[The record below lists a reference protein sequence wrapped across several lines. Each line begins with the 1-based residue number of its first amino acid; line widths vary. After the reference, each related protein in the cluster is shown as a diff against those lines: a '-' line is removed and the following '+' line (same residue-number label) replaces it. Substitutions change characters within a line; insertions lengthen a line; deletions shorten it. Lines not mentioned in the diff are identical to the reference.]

1 MKRNAAWIAAIVLAA
16 GSLGLGGCG
25 SNAKNEDVPTDSGPA
40 AAGVE
45 QGNPWSEV
53 GSADE
58 AAKKAGLDAF
68 ALGNMEGLTV
78 GELGGWTYHATDKIA
93 QADGKI
99 EGMKID
105 KQDADVT
112 LSVRKAKAP
121 EKSEPAELAQSL
133 AGDYNEYAHS
143 WTETA
148 GDIQVT
154 CFGEDEGTVTLAVWT
169 NGEYAYSA
177 AISGEISE
185 TDEDSNSVSITDVPV
200 PLSGDDV
207 RLIVAAVN

>member
-1 MKRNAAWIAAIVLAA
+1 MKRNAAWIAALVLAA
-16 GSLGLGGCG
+16 GSLGLGGC
-25 SNAKNEDVPTDSGPA
+25 SSDAKNADVPTDSGPA

-45 QGNPWSEV
+45 KGNPWSEV
-53 GSADE
+53 ASAEE

-68 ALGNMEGLTV
+68 VLGPMEALTV

-99 EGMKID
+99 EGMQID
-105 KQDADVT
+105 RKEATVT

-121 EKSEPAELAQSL
+121 EKYDPAELAQSL
-133 AGDYNEYAHS
+133 AGDYNDYAHT

-154 CFGEDEGTVTLAVWT
+154 CFGDEEGSVTLAVWT
-169 NGEYAYSA
+169 NGNSAYSA
-177 AISGEISE
+177 AISGEVQDS
-185 TDEDSNSVSITDVPV
+185 DEDSKSVSITDVPV

-207 RLIVAAVN
+207 RQIVAAVN